1 MYVFPENKI
10 THFTIQLLQNIYLH
24 GKWSVALC
32 EIQIP
37 HTFQH
42 ISIDN
47 YESMVCVKTIESFSS
62 NDLRHESKYNVED
75 L

>member
-32 EIQIP
+32 EIQKP

-47 YESMVCVKTIESFSS
+47 YENMVCVKTIESFSS